1 MRGFDVSEDEKFFTD
16 GEAYERRMGRWSRIV
31 GEVFLDWLDAPKGLR
46 WIDVGCGNGAFT
58 EVLIARCAPSAVSAV
73 DPSEGQ
79 LSYARTRPGAKLAEY
94 RVGDAQALPYPD
106 RSFDAAAMALAISFV
121 PDPVKAA
128 TEMTRVV
135 QPGGW
140 VATYMWDLPGG
151 GIPIEPMFRALK
163 SLGIAVSVPG
173 IEVSRRE
180 NMRAVWEKA
189 GLRSIDTRVI
199 RIPVVYTDFNDFWQ
213 SYSVPE
219 GPSGMAIRKM
229 APPQIEQLKAALRD
243 ELPTGPDGHIAYEAF
258 ANAVRGQ
265 VPG

>member
-1 MRGFDVSEDEKFFTD
+1 MSDGEKLFND

-31 GEVFLDWLDAPKGLR
+31 GEVFLDWLAVPKGLR

-106 RSFDAAAMALAISFV
+106 RSFDVATMALAISFV

-135 QPGGW
+135 KPGGW

-151 GIPIEPMFRALK
+151 GIPIQPMFRALK
-163 SLGIAVSVPG
+163 SLSIAVSVPG
-173 IEVSRRE
+173 TEVSRRD
-180 NMRAVWEKA
+180 NMRTVWEKA
-189 GLRSIDTRVI
+189 GLQSIDTRVI

-229 APPQIEQLKAALRD
+229 SPAQIEQLKVALRD
-243 ELPTGPDGHIAYEAF
+243 ELPTAPDGHIAYEAF
-258 ANAVRGQ
+258 ANAVRGR

>member
-1 MRGFDVSEDEKFFTD
+1 MGEAEKLFTD
-16 GEAYERRMGRWSRIV
+16 GEAYEKRMGRWSRIV
-31 GEVFLDWLDAPKGLR
+31 GEVFLDWLAVPKGLR

-79 LSYARTRPGAKLAEY
+79 LSYARTRPGAELAEY

-128 TEMTRVV
+128 VEMTRVV
-135 QPGGW
+135 KPGGW

-151 GIPIEPMFRALK
+151 GIPIQPMFRALK

-173 IEVSRRE
+173 TEVSRQDD
-180 NMRAVWEKA
+180 MRAVWEKA
-189 GLRSIDTRVI
+189 GLQSIDTRVI
-199 RIPVVYTDFNDFWQ
+199 RIPVVYTDFNDFWL

-229 APPQIEQLKAALRD
+229 SPAQIEQLKVALRD
-243 ELPTGPDGHIAYEAF
+243 ELPTGPDGNIAYEAF
-258 ANAVRGQ
+258 ANAVRGR